1 MDDPQNLDGSGAAP
15 GHEFAVAPLTP
26 LAWLLLPA
34 IAVPAVLVPMLPPH
48 GSPRPSLLWLLFIAL
63 LLGVLALAMR
73 RRRIRVGDGAL
84 AIDATLYGQR
94 VPVAALDLAQAR
106 IVDLRADRELMPVRG
121 INRVGPPGLRA
132 GYYALRNGQRAF
144 CLLTSLDR
152 VLVLPQR
159 DGRVL
164 LLSPQ
169 DPDAL
174 LERLRGVAATVARG

>member
-1 MDDPQNLDGSGAAP
+1 MEDSRDLEENGAAP
-15 GHEFAVAPLTP
+15 GREFPVAPLTP

-34 IAVPAVLVPMLPPH
+34 IAVPAVLVSMLPPH
-48 GSPRPSLLWLLFIAL
+48 GSPRPSPLWLVFVGL
-63 LLGVLALAMR
+63 LLTALALAIR
-73 RRRIRVGDGAL
+73 RRRIPVEDGAL
-84 AIDATLYGQR
+84 AIDAALYGQR

-106 IVDLRADRELMPVRG
+106 IVSLRQDPELMPVLG
-121 INRVGPPGLRA
+121 INRFGPPGLRA

-159 DGRVL
+159 DGRML

-174 LERLRGVAATVARG
+174 LERLRGVAAMTARG

>member
-1 MDDPQNLDGSGAAP
+1 MEDSRDLDGSDAAP
-15 GHEFAVAPLTP
+15 GREFPVAPLKP

-34 IAVPAVLVPMLPPH
+34 IAVPAVLVSMLPPH
-48 GSPRPSLLWLLFIAL
+48 GTPRPSPLWLVFIAV
-63 LLGVLALAMR
+63 LLGALALAMR
-73 RRRIRVGDGAL
+73 RRRIRVEDGAL

-106 IVDLRADRELMPVRG
+106 IVSLREDPELMPVLG
-121 INRVGPPGLRA
+121 INRFGPPGLRA
-132 GYYALRNGQRAF
+132 GYYRLRNGQRAF

-159 DGRVL
+159 DGRAL

-169 DPDAL
+169 DPGAL
-174 LERLRGVAATVARG
+174 LERLRGMAAMAARG

>member
-1 MDDPQNLDGSGAAP
+1 MQDSRDLNGSGTP
-15 GHEFAVAPLTP
+15 GREFAVAPLAP

-34 IAVPAVLVPMLPPH
+34 IAVPAVLVSMLPPH
-48 GSPRPSLLWLLFIAL
+48 GTPRPSLLWLLFIAL

-73 RRRIRVGDGAL
+73 RRRIRVEDGAL
-84 AIDATLYGQR
+84 AVDATLYGQR
-94 VPVAALDLAQAR
+94 VPVAALDLAKAR
-106 IVDLRADRELMPVRG
+106 IVDLREDRELMPVRG
-121 INRVGPPGLRA
+121 INRFGPPGLRG

-144 CLLTSLDR
+144 CLLTSLER

-164 LLSPQ
+164 LLSPK

-174 LERLRGVAATVARG
+174 LERLRGVAVVAARG